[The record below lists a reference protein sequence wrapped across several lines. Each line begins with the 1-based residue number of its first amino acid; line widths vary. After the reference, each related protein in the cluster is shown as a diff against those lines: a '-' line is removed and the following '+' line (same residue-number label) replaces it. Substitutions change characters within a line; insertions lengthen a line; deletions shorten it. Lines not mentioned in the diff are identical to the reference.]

1 MWWSEKSI
9 NMFEGPPFRLSEYM
23 SGQRFHN
30 IGTAIR
36 YTNIESPTFLDR
48 FHGVRQIIEGW
59 RLNISVA
66 YSSMFGWDVTSL
78 WHVLRGLKKNVV
90 VGEVYKHV

>member
-9 NMFEGPPFRLSEYM
+9 NMFEGSPFRFSEYM

-36 YTNIESPTFLDR
+36 YTNIELPAFLDR
-48 FHGVRQIIEGW
+48 FHDVQQIIEGW
-59 RLNISVA
+59 NDHYKGEYVPSWLN
-66 YSSMFGWDVTSL
+66 
-78 WHVLRGLKKNVV
+78 
-90 VGEVYKHV
+90 